1 MPFIMIQC
9 RQDIRTD
16 RLFFSLLAHTGI
28 CAQSEGVGGRQD
40 DEAGQGQK
48 QNFFG
53 KISSGPM
60 TDSHGIIVHGLG
72 AAVLT
77 VRTSSAV

>member
-1 MPFIMIQC
+1 MHSLRELEAAKT
-9 RQDIRTD
+9 RQGK
-16 RLFFSLLAHTGI
+16 SK
-28 CAQSEGVGGRQD
+28 S
-40 DEAGQGQK
+40 
-48 QNFFG
+48 FFG
-53 KISSGPM
+53 KISAGPM

>member
-1 MPFIMIQC
+1 VHSLRELEAVKMM
-9 RQDIRTD
+9 RQGKGK
-16 RLFFSLLAHTGI
+16 SK
-28 CAQSEGVGGRQD
+28 S
-40 DEAGQGQK
+40 
-48 QNFFG
+48 FFG